1 MRPRNPVACRITI
14 GAPSPPQ
21 SSVCIRMPLTFTKLD
36 AGSLNFELLPR
47 GSIFSMSQYC
57 EELHSRRIQ
66 VSPVGFGLDRR
77 RLLIDSLCFPRA
89 DVFECKRLEQV
100 VAHGAHLRQH
110 AVNARIAAAGDLIEL
125 DGFKRVRQDD
135 RRRLARQKQP
145 LVQRTR
151 ARISLDYKAAGLEPV
166 ENRDNCGLRYEE
178 FADER
183 PRRDFV
189 T

>member
-14 GAPSPPQ
+14 GEPSPPQ

-36 AGSLNFELLPR
+36 AGSLNFALLLL
-47 GSIFSMSQYC
+47 GSFFSMSQG
-57 EELHSRRIQ
+57 LRGTILATDS
-66 VSPVGFGLDRR
+66 VVGFVLDRR
-77 RLLIDSLCFPRA
+77 RLPIDSFGLGRA
-89 DVFECKRLEQV
+89 DVFECKGLEQV
-100 VAHGAHLRQH
+100 VAQGAYLRQH
-110 AVNARIAAAGDLIEL
+110 AVDARIAAAGALIEL

-145 LVQRTR
+145 LVQRTG

-178 FADER
+178 FAGER
-183 PRRDFV
+183 PQIGRAH
-189 T
+189 